1 VIPEGWKTLTLR
13 KITGKVG
20 LLTDGDWVE
29 SKDQDPNGSVRLVQL
44 ADIGDGCFLDKSER
58 FMTEE
63 KANEL
68 KCTYLERGDILIARM
83 PNPIGRACLFPG
95 LEMRAV
101 TAVDVCIVRTDEQ
114 TDRRWLVYAINSFPF
129 RKEVLRRASGST
141 RTRIS
146 RRNLERISLFSPPLP
161 EQRKIADILGTW
173 DEAIALTER
182 RIAAA
187 RRRKKGLMQRLLT
200 GRVRFPEF
208 EGEEWREVHLRSVAT
223 INPPKPKHLFDDM
236 PVSFV
241 AMADVSEDAQITSA
255 SERPYREVSTGYT
268 PFQDNDV
275 IVAKITPCFE
285 NGKGALVKGL
295 KSGVGFGSTEFHV
308 IRANA
313 TKILPE
319 FLYYHTVAH
328 SFRGRGEANMAGS
341 AGQKRVRTDF
351 LKVYKIPLPP
361 IAEQSRIA
369 AVLQT
374 CDREIELL
382 TQKRDALQRQKKG
395 LMQRLLTGRVRVKV

>member
-1 VIPEGWKTLTLR
+1 
-13 KITGKVG
+13 
-20 LLTDGDWVE
+20 
-29 SKDQDPNGSVRLVQL
+29 
-44 ADIGDGCFLDKSER
+44 
-58 FMTEE
+58 M
-63 KANEL
+63 
-68 KCTYLERGDILIARM
+68 Y
-83 PNPIGRACLFPG
+83 
-95 LEMRAV
+95 
-101 TAVDVCIVRTDEQ
+101 
-114 TDRRWLVYAINSFPF
+114 
-129 RKEVLRRASGST
+129 
-141 RTRIS
+141 
-146 RRNLERISLFSPPLP
+146 
-161 EQRKIADILGTW
+161 
-173 DEAIALTER
+173 
-182 RIAAA
+182 
-187 RRRKKGLMQRLLT
+187 
-200 GRVRFPEF
+200 
-208 EGEEWREVHLRSVAT
+208 LRSVAA
-223 INPPKPKHLFDDM
+223 INPPKPKHLFDNM

-241 AMADVSEDAQITSA
+241 TMADVSEDAQIISA
-255 SERPYREVSTGYT
+255 SERLYSEVSMGYT

-295 KSGVGFGSTEFHV
+295 KNGVGFGSTEFHV

-319 FLYYHTVAH
+319 FLYYHTIAH
-328 SFRGRGEANMAGS
+328 DFRGRGKANMAGS

-361 IAEQSRIA
+361 IAEQRRIA